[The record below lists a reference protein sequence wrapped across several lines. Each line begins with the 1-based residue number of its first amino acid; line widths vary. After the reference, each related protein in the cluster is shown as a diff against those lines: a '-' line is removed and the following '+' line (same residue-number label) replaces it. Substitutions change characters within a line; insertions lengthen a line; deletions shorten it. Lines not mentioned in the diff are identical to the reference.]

1 MRYADYRDAI
11 RKGLRSNAA
20 GLTWSQLRGRLQLP
34 YDRPCPAWTRQL
46 EADIGLVRTKGTS
59 RALVWKLGR
68 RNGVQ
73 S

>member
-11 RKGLRSNAA
+11 REELHRNAA
-20 GLTWSQLRGRLQLP
+20 GLTWSQLQGRLRLP

-46 EADIGLVRTKGTS
+46 EADIGLVRAKGTS
-59 RALVWKLGR
+59 RALVWRLGR
-68 RNGVQ
+68 RDGGK

>member
-11 RKGLRSNAA
+11 RNALRSNAA
-20 GLTWSQLRGRLQLP
+20 GLTWSQLQERLRLP

-46 EADIGLVRTKGTS
+46 EDEIGLVRTKGTS
-59 RALVWKLGR
+59 RALVWRLGR

-73 S
+73 